1 MSQVHRFGGGVTST
15 PATKRC
21 QVLRRHNSAFSA
33 YSSLLL
39 TMCRTPICK
48 RRSKSIS
55 GQLLNLPIGAFWRIY
70 TKDEEILAKA
80 SEQDEE

>member
-1 MSQVHRFGGGVTST
+1 
-15 PATKRC
+15 
-21 QVLRRHNSAFSA
+21 
-33 YSSLLL
+33 
-39 TMCRTPICK
+39 MCRTPICK